1 MPGYLIR
8 TRYSESLCPEYMKYF
23 MESLLYW
30 TQLKNG
36 TIATAQP
43 NCNGKTLSKMLLP
56 LPPLA
61 EQKRI
66 VEKLEQLLPLCERL
80 K

>member
-1 MPGYLIR
+1 
-8 TRYSESLCPEYMKYF
+8 
-23 MESLLYW
+23 MESNLYW
-30 TQLKNG
+30 EQLREG

-66 VEKLEQLLPLCERL
+66 VNKINEIFAKL
-80 K
+80 

>member
-1 MPGYLIR
+1 MD
-8 TRYSESLCPEYMKYF
+8 SS
-23 MESLLYW
+23 LYW
-30 TQLKNG
+30 EQLKDG

-43 NCNGKTLSKMLLP
+43 NCNGQKLAKMILP

-66 VEKLEQLLPLCERL
+66 VAKIEELFGVLDGIKESLEA
-80 K
+80 